1 MAILSVRDLVV
12 KFHSIDGTV
21 HAING
26 VSFDLYEGETL
37 AVVGESGSG
46 KSVTMMSIVGL
57 IPQPPGA
64 IEGGTAVLAL
74 KDGSSVDLLAMDEK
88 ALGDIRGAE
97 IGFIFQDPISSLNP
111 VMTIGDQIAES
122 ILRHKDTTK
131 TEARV
136 RAIELLNDVG
146 IADPDSRYDG
156 YPHEFS
162 GGMRQRVMIAIA
174 LAAGPGPRIIIADEP
189 TTALDVT
196 VQAQIVDVMQELQA
210 AIGAAVI
217 WVSHD
222 LGVVAGIAD
231 RVLVMYGGTIVEQA
245 PVDDLYERPLHPYTL
260 GLLKAIPSVTHAGER
275 LVSIDGTPPGLTEP
289 LELCPFADRCGFV
302 IDRCVEERPALAEI
316 RPGHLAACFV
326 DVTTGEERTEHPSVS
341 VTIGAPA

>member
-1 MAILSVRDLVV
+1 MALLEVRDLVT
-12 KFHSIDGTV
+12 KFYSIDGVV

-26 VSFDLYEGETL
+26 VSFDLDEGETL

-64 IEGGTAVLAL
+64 IEGGTAMLTL
-74 KDGSSVDLLAMDEK
+74 EDGSKVDLLKMNEK
-88 ALGDIRGAE
+88 ALGDVRGGE

-122 ILRHKDTTK
+122 ILRHEDATK
-131 TEARV
+131 IEAKVRV
-136 RAIELLNDVG
+136 IELLEAVG
-146 IADPDSRYDG
+146 IADADTRYSN

-174 LAAGPGPRIIIADEP
+174 LASSPRIIIADEP

-196 VQAQIVDVMQELQA
+196 VQAQILNVMQELQA
-210 AIGAAVI
+210 AIGAAVV

-231 RVLVMYGGTIVEQA
+231 RVVVMYGGTIVEQA
-245 PVDDLYERPLHPYTL
+245 DVDDLYERPLHPYTL
-260 GLLKAIPSVTHAGER
+260 GLLKAIPSVTQVGER
-275 LVSIDGTPPGLTEP
+275 LESIDGTPPGLTEP
-289 LELCPFADRCGFV
+289 LEVCPFADRCSFV
-302 IDRCVEERPALAEI
+302 IRRCVEERPALAEI
-316 RPGHLAACFV
+316 RPGHLSACFV
-326 DVTTGEERTEHPSVS
+326 DVTTGDERPDHPATQLTV
-341 VTIGAPA
+341 GATP